1 MKKEPLPFS
10 PGIPATT
17 RPLASEPVDPL
28 NTAQQYLEQAQYAS
42 TPQRE
47 DIQLK
52 ATAALIRAGKLRQ
65 AEELLGSI
73 DIVGLPDI
81 YRARFQVLRAVM
93 ALHRYQPKRALTMLT
108 PLFALKGLGPEVQAD
123 IYQLRAQANLMLQR
137 RLDSV
142 LDLIAREAYLSSA
155 DRLQLNRARTWQVL
169 GSMNRFELEQARF
182 KSTDDVLT
190 GWLDLALLRLEFG
203 ADPFVFAQ
211 AVEQWRQTYVQHS
224 ARSIID
230 GQLQALNTATA
241 AKRPTRIALL
251 LPLAS
256 KYGRAAQAV
265 HDGFMAAHHANGDPN
280 KPAVSIYDIGEES
293 TLAPVYYR
301 LAVKE
306 GADFVVGPLG
316 KAAVN
321 DLLGSGIVNTPTLLL
336 GSSTV
341 PSKSTTPIY
350 QFDLAPE
357 QEAQQAAQRAYLD
370 GHRIAAALY
379 PESEWG
385 QRMITAFTEEWETLG
400 GVMAETQN
408 YRETASDFSTP
419 IKTLLNLD
427 ESERRNSILAAQLGT
442 QLKFEPRRRQDVD
455 CLFLAAQ
462 VKSARQIKPQIN
474 FYRGHDVPVYATSHV
489 YNGKKDPVND
499 ADLNGIIFGD
509 MPWLLNDQG
518 RMPALRERIQKD
530 WPDQYTPMDRLYA
543 LGMDAYAI
551 IFHLPRLISDPT
563 ARISGATANLSL
575 VDNRINRYLTWA
587 RFEQGR
593 PVVKDVIIEKKGIE
607 SISLESRSLETD
619 PAPAKYP
626 APATRT
632 VGGS

>member
-1 MKKEPLPFS
+1 
-10 PGIPATT
+10 
-17 RPLASEPVDPL
+17 
-28 NTAQQYLEQAQYAS
+28 
-42 TPQRE
+42 
-47 DIQLK
+47 
-52 ATAALIRAGKLRQ
+52 
-65 AEELLGSI
+65 
-73 DIVGLPDI
+73 
-81 YRARFQVLRAVM
+81 
-93 ALHRYQPKRALTMLT
+93 
-108 PLFALKGLGPEVQAD
+108 
-123 IYQLRAQANLMLQR
+123 
-137 RLDSV
+137 
-142 LDLIAREAYLSSA
+142 
-155 DRLQLNRARTWQVL
+155 
-169 GSMNRFELEQARF
+169 
-182 KSTDDVLT
+182 
-190 GWLDLALLRLEFG
+190 
-203 ADPFVFAQ
+203 
-211 AVEQWRQTYVQHS
+211 
-224 ARSIID
+224 
-230 GQLQALNTATA
+230 
-241 AKRPTRIALL
+241 
-251 LPLAS
+251 
-256 KYGRAAQAV
+256 
-265 HDGFMAAHHANGDPN
+265 
-280 KPAVSIYDIGEES
+280 
-293 TLAPVYYR
+293 
-301 LAVKE
+301 
-306 GADFVVGPLG
+306 
-316 KAAVN
+316 
-321 DLLGSGIVNTPTLLL
+321 
-336 GSSTV
+336 
-341 PSKSTTPIY
+341 
-350 QFDLAPE
+350 
-357 QEAQQAAQRAYLD
+357 
-370 GHRIAAALY
+370 
-379 PESEWG
+379 
-385 QRMITAFTEEWETLG
+385 
-400 GVMAETQN
+400 
-408 YRETASDFSTP
+408 